1 MSLSLICFY
10 FLKGMDVLTLYF
22 STKKKRSKQHVI
34 CLYRIQQLEV
44 VGKTGLWFVYL
55 KTHFDFKYLD
65 KPINGLKKQLKKPK
79 STQPKNFLA
88 ARSASSGKK
97 KENNT

>member
-1 MSLSLICFY
+1 
-10 FLKGMDVLTLYF
+10 MDVLTLYF
-22 STKKKRSKQHVI
+22 STKKKNKQHVI
-34 CLYRIQQLEV
+34 CFYRIQQLEV
-44 VGKTGLWFVYL
+44 VGKIGLWFVYL

-79 STQPKNFLA
+79 STQLKNFLV

-97 KENNT
+97 KEKNT

>member
-1 MSLSLICFY
+1 LFLFFKKDGRSYTLFFY
-10 FLKGMDVLTLYF
+10 
-22 STKKKRSKQHVI
+22 KKRRRSKQHVI

-97 KENNT
+97 RENNT